1 MSGIM
6 AAICAAAG
14 GKTVQ
19 LIDESI
25 TVSTLSPANA
35 GGTFSLS
42 NAGVASG
49 NGAFSFSY
57 NWLLSGSASSYEVM
71 ATLQGSTTLSSTGDT
86 RGTWLALS
94 SNRAWAYTRSS
105 VGEATA
111 SLLIQIRPTGGS
123 PIASCTV
130 VFDCTV
136 N

>member
-1 MSGIM
+1 MRPI
-6 AAICAAAG
+6 AALKMRA

-19 LIDESI
+19 LINKQI
-25 TVSTLSPANA
+25 TVSTISVNAAGTLSL
-35 GGTFSLS
+35 T

-49 NGAFSFSY
+49 NGTFAFSYS
-57 NWLLSGSASSYEVM
+57 WLLSGAASSYEIM

-86 RGTWLALS
+86 RGAWLALS
-94 SNRAWAYTRSS
+94 TSRSWSYTKSG
-105 VGEATA
+105 VGEDTA

-130 VFDCTV
+130 NFDCTV